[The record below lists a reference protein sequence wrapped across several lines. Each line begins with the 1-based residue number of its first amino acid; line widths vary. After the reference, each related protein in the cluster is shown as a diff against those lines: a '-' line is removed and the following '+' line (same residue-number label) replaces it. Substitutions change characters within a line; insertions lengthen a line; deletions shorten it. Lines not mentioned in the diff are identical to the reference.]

1 MDIYAVSLICSI
13 SFHNISQGE
22 AIPSAALNNNSFLYL
37 YNPFIA
43 PNDPPAKK
51 KHLL

>member
-13 SFHNISQGE
+13 SFHNILHGKD
-22 AIPSAALNNNSFLYL
+22 IPSAALNNNSFLYL